1 MTSVQISGELQQ
13 FVNKLSA
20 LKDETPVTDPSYE
33 DLKKKY
39 TEASDLLERLQAK
52 EIDEAG
58 SEYKEFSAKIK
69 EAFAIFDKAEKK
81 IAKISKVVEIAAQV
95 IDIAGKI
102 AAKVC

>member
-1 MTSVQISGELQQ
+1 MASVQISGELQQ
-13 FVNKLSA
+13 FVEKLSA
-20 LKDETPVTDPSYE
+20 LKDATSVTDPSYE

-39 TEASDLLERLQAK
+39 TEASDLLENLQAK

-69 EAFAIFDKAEKK
+69 EAFVIFDKAEKK
-81 IAKISKVVEIAAQV
+81 IEKISKVVKIAAQV

-102 AAKVC
+102 VAKVC

>member
-1 MTSVQISGELQQ
+1 MQP
-13 FVNKLSA
+13 LSPIP
-20 LKDETPVTDPSYE
+20 LTK

-69 EAFAIFDKAEKK
+69 EALVIFEKAERK
-81 IAKISKVVEIAAQV
+81 IAKISKVVKIAEQV

-102 AAKVC
+102 AKKVC